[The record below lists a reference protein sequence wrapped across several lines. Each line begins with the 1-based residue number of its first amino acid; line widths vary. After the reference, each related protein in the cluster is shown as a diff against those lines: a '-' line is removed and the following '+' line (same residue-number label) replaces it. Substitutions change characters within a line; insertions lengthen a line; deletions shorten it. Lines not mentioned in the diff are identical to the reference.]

1 MARERMVT
9 RTITTNIFTVITVK
23 MDTMSVVK
31 TELSA
36 PVDIDTVE
44 KGDKYFRKNWNI
56 PGFSYAAIE
65 SMTSTEKLYGMT
77 EADFIAHAKELPAR
91 GGEQ

>member
-36 PVDIDTVE
+36 PADVDTVE

-56 PGFSYAAIE
+56 PGFSYAAVE
-65 SMTSTEKLYGMT
+65 SMTTTQKLYGMS
-77 EADFIAHAKELPAR
+77 EADFMYYAKELPPR
-91 GGEQ
+91 GAEQ